1 MISVIEGLPD
11 NVIGIKA
18 TGIVTHEDYL
28 NTVIPQV
35 ERTLAAHKEFRILYE
50 IGDDCEAF
58 EVLAL
63 WDDTKIGLRHYG
75 EVQRIAVVTDN
86 PWVRGASVLFGKLM
100 KAQVDVFPSYC
111 LDEAKTWVSA

>member
-18 TGIVTHEDYL
+18 TGVVTHEDYL
-28 NTVIPQV
+28 NRVIPQV
-35 ERTLAAHKEFRILYE
+35 ERTLAAHREFRILYE

-75 EVQRIAVVTDN
+75 EVQRIAIITDN
-86 PWVRGASVLFGKLM
+86 PWVRGAAVMFGKLM
-100 KAQVDVFPSYC
+100 KAEVDVFPSHR
-111 LDEAKTWVSA
+111 LEEAKTWVCA